1 MEQSIIGLFFDAPL
15 QSWDVG
21 SRHSKRGTLPAP
33 TRSGVLGII
42 AAAMGFDKNSID
54 ESYHLNRLSILSME
68 IFILSP
74 HKVLSDYHI
83 AQDCRQADGGIKKH
97 AVITN
102 RSYLLEARFLICL
115 SSSDAALVNEIDAA
129 LKNPIWGGWLGRKSC
144 IPASPLYLGRF
155 TSELDVKNHIC
166 KRYPD
171 INWNSCGK
179 LRELIVGE
187 SSSPSLSENV
197 MSIDDVPISFG
208 KREFGSRKVAM
219 TFFNGKSNA
228 SF

>member
-42 AAAMGFDKNSID
+42 AAAMGIDKNSID
-54 ESYHLNRLSILSME
+54 EPYHLNRLSVLSME
-68 IFILSP
+68 TFLLRP
-74 HKVLSDYHI
+74 HRELSDYHI

-102 RSYLLEARFLICL
+102 RSYLMEARFLICISCSEMEL
-115 SSSDAALVNEIDAA
+115 IKEIDSA
-129 LKNPIWGGWLGRKSC
+129 LKNPVWGGWLGRKSC
-144 IPASPLYLGRF
+144 IPASPLYLGSF
-155 TSELDVKNHIC
+155 KSELEVKNHIS
-166 KRYPD
+166 KRCPD
-171 INWNSCGK
+171 LNWTACGK
-179 LRELIVGE
+179 LREVKIGE
-187 SSSPSLSENV
+187 SDSPSLSESV
-197 MSIDDVPISFG
+197 LSIDDVPISFG

-219 TFFNGKSNA
+219 TFFNGEA
-228 SF
+228 